1 MPRSVVDLLAGGK
14 GILEY
19 IRMLPCG
26 GWFLIVLCGVFGG
39 KGMLGTL
46 RIVNSYVFKL
56 CMSGF

>member
-1 MPRSVVDLLAGGK
+1 MDLLAGGK

-19 IRMLPCG
+19 IRMLSYG